1 MRYRKLLSIGLAIL
15 LGFCISSVL
24 NRNLYAQSTA
34 AEKPKIRDFGSSLK
48 KIKNKRKDN
57 SRDNKKQN
65 QTADEEAIRIKTDL
79 VVSDVL
85 VLNQKGNAILGLK
98 QSDFVVTEDG
108 MPHEISIFSFGEN
121 ATVPR
126 SIVLIID
133 YSTSLLPYIKN
144 SIQAAKLLVDKL
156 NPQDRMAIVTD
167 DVELL
172 LDFTKD
178 KMLLKKTLNS
188 LEEKTLSIRNGGD
201 SKQFSALLAVLNEI
215 FDEEDIRPIVIFQTD
230 GDEIGLLKS
239 DDDTVLLTKE
249 VRELLKRF
257 NKRDFGFSDIK
268 KAIEKSR
275 ATIYSII
282 PGIRFIGFSKQER
295 LARAKISLE
304 NLFKENF
311 RMKDNIQIENLV
323 KKSQAIEAEDRLA
336 LQTAVFRVAELSGG
350 YTDYIEKPEDAENVY
365 STIFTVIN
373 NRYVIGYYPTN
384 QERNGKR
391 RNVKIEVRN
400 HPEYVVMGRK
410 TYFAPED
417 KD

>member
-1 MRYRKLLSIGLAIL
+1 MRYRKFLSIGLTVL
-15 LGFCISSVL
+15 LGFCISSIL

-57 SRDNKKQN
+57 SRDDKKQN
-65 QTADEEAIRIKTDL
+65 QTADEETIRIKTDL

-85 VLNQKGNAILGLK
+85 VVNQKGNAILGLK

-108 MPHEISIFSFGEN
+108 MPQEISIFSFGEN

-156 NPQDRMAIVTD
+156 NPQDRIAIVTD

-178 KMLLKKTLNS
+178 KTLLKKTLNS

-201 SKQFSALLAVLNEI
+201 SKQFSALLAVLNEM

-239 DDDTVLLTKE
+239 DDDTVPLTKE
-249 VRELLKRF
+249 ARELLKRF

-282 PGIRFIGFSKQER
+282 PGIRFTGFSKQER

-311 RMKDNIQIENLV
+311 RMRDNIQIENLV
-323 KKSQAIEAEDRLA
+323 TKSQAIEAEDRLA

-365 STIFTVIN
+365 STIFTVID

-400 HPEYVVMGRK
+400 HPEYLVMGRK